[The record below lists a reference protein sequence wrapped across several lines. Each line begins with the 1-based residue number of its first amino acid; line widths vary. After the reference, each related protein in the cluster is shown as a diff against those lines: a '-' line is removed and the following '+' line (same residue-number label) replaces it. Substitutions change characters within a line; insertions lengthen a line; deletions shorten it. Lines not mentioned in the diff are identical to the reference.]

1 MPTLPRPPLPHLP
14 MRRLP
19 LPRAALP
26 QLSLPRPSVPRPSV
40 PRPSLPRPSSLLASL
55 TGTTTGALADAYGFL
70 AGAASVVRRGAG
82 SVVPEAP
89 PIGSNPKRR
98 YSSSSSRSLRRE

>member
-1 MPTLPRPPLPHLP
+1 MPTLPRPPLPRLP
-14 MRRLP
+14 MR
-19 LPRAALP
+19 RAALP
-26 QLSLPRPSVPRPSV
+26 QLSLPRPSV

-55 TGTTTGALADAYGFL
+55 TGTTTGALADAYGLL

-98 YSSSSSRSLRRE
+98 YSSSSSRSLQRD

>member
-19 LPRAALP
+19 M
-26 QLSLPRPSVPRPSV
+26 

-55 TGTTTGALADAYGFL
+55 TGTTTGALADVYGLL